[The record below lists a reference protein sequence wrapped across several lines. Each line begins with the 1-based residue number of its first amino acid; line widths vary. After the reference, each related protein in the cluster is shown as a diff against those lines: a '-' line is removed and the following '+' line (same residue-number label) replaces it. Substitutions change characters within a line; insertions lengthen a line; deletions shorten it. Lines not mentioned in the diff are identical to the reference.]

1 MPATNRPVPEP
12 KPHLGG
18 RAGRGGVTPSP
29 EFGVGVAFAGVRVV
43 VDVRGDLDGATGRD
57 LGALV
62 TALIGRGHHH
72 LVLDMAECGFADVAG
87 LRIVVDASTTLAAA
101 GGSLGI
107 RSPSGAVR
115 RLIGLTRDPAVAA
128 LVDAAPPPRRPSTAM
143 PLAPVRAAPKRQLP
157 LVTYLRKVEAI
168 PTDDYIVDAALRLV
182 MTLAVATVAGADGAS
197 VSLRRRGRLS
207 TVAASDHTV
216 AAMDASQ
223 YATGEGPCVDASAEG
238 RRFHTASLA
247 AEARWPVFVP
257 TARAL
262 GISAILSSPLT
273 GNGKPVGALNIY
285 SRHAGAFGP
294 ADQQLAA
301 VFASEASTL
310 LSAAAGDMDEVVIG
324 RLESAL
330 RTRHVIALAQGVL
343 MERHA
348 IDEDSAHRLLR
359 RSSAR
364 TRRPVHQGATDI
376 VVSTRPPRHTGPAPH
391 PQ

>member
-1 MPATNRPVPEP
+1 
-12 KPHLGG
+12 
-18 RAGRGGVTPSP
+18 
-29 EFGVGVAFAGVRVV
+29 
-43 VDVRGDLDGATGRD
+43 
-57 LGALV
+57 
-62 TALIGRGHHH
+62 
-72 LVLDMAECGFADVAG
+72 
-87 LRIVVDASTTLAAA
+87 
-101 GGSLGI
+101 
-107 RSPSGAVR
+107 
-115 RLIGLTRDPAVAA
+115 
-128 LVDAAPPPRRPSTAM
+128 
-143 PLAPVRAAPKRQLP
+143 
-157 LVTYLRKVEAI
+157 
-168 PTDDYIVDAALRLV
+168 
-182 MTLAVATVAGADGAS
+182 
-197 VSLRRRGRLS
+197 
-207 TVAASDHTV
+207 
-216 AAMDASQ
+216 MDASQ